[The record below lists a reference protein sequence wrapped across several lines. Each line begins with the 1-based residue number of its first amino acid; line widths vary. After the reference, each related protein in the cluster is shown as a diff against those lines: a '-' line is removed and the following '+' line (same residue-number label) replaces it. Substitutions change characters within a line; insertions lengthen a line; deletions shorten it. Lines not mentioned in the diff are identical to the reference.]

1 MNNFA
6 MQQNIHSPFLLL
18 KRLVVLFL
26 TFPFLYACAYS
37 NKAASKKYRQVQGKS
52 FDMLVVPGVPLEN
65 GQWSRTMKGRIYWAK
80 WLYDQGIAKNV
91 MFSGAAV
98 YTPYVEGEVM
108 ALYAEA
114 IGIPKANIFTETK
127 AEHSTENLYYSYKKA
142 KKLGFNSIALASD
155 PFQSKMLA
163 SYARKK
169 VDKAIAVIPMMTD
182 TLKALEPSMIDPTI
196 NYQLA
201 AAAGPFVP
209 ITEREGFWKRLR
221 GTFGSNVK
229 HDVYE

>member
-1 MNNFA
+1 MYF
-6 MQQNIHSPFLLL
+6 SFLILR
-18 KRLVVLFL
+18 RLVVLFMIL
-26 TFPFLYACAYS
+26 PILYSCSYS
-37 NKAASKKYRQVQGKS
+37 SKASAKKYREAKDKS
-52 FDMLVVPGVPLEN
+52 FDMVIVPGVPLEN

-98 YTPYVEGEVM
+98 YTPYVEAEVM
-108 ALYAEA
+108 AMYAEA
-114 IGIPKANIFTETK
+114 IGIPKQNIYTETK

-142 KKLGFNSIALASD
+142 KKLGFNTMALASD
-155 PFQSKMLA
+155 PFQSKLLA

-169 VDKAIAVIPMMTD
+169 VDRSIAIIPMMTD
-182 TLKALEPSMIDPTI
+182 TMKLLEPTMLDPTI

-201 AAAGPFVP
+201 AAEDPFVP

-229 HDVYE
+229 QDEYQ